1 VTTKRTSTKLT
12 VCILSPHPLVLSEFE
27 RILAKSQFKVIIKQ
41 LESTLAPDLRTL
53 EPPKAQVYVI
63 DAHAA
68 KPATGALL
76 ANLLER
82 FPESRLI
89 VVGEQHNDSN
99 SFSLLRLGVKGL
111 LTYVEARDQL
121 IRALPLV
128 ASGGFWVPRQLLSGF
143 VDSILTGQGRRLKTD
158 SVTNLSRRE
167 QEVLDSLLEN
177 LSNKEIASK
186 LNIAERTVKFHVSN
200 LLNKFGV
207 RRRADLILLTFQRRL
222 SQASSLPNSA
232 LGVPCL
238 QPTFAVGS
246 GNLSAPI
253 VGSTSLGGDFTGEYS
268 RYRRGGLHRQY
279 LRGSL
284 GFARHVRHCPG

>member
-1 VTTKRTSTKLT
+1 MTTKRTSSKLT
-12 VCILSPHPLVLSEFE
+12 VCLLSPHPLVLSEFE
-27 RILAKSQFKVIIKQ
+27 RLLGKAEFKVVAKQ
-41 LESTLAPDLRTL
+41 LESVLAPDLRNM
-53 EPPKAQVYVI
+53 EPPRAQVYVI

-68 KPATGALL
+68 RPATGALL
-76 ANLLER
+76 TNILER
-82 FPESRLI
+82 YPEARLI
-89 VVGEQHNDSN
+89 VVGERHDDAN

-128 ASGGFWVPRQLLSGF
+128 SNGGFWVPRQLLSGF

-158 SVTNLSRRE
+158 TVTNLSRRE

-177 LSNKEIASK
+177 LSNKEIASR

-222 SQASSLPNSA
+222 SQA
-232 LGVPCL
+232 
-238 QPTFAVGS
+238 
-246 GNLSAPI
+246 
-253 VGSTSLGGDFTGEYS
+253 
-268 RYRRGGLHRQY
+268 
-279 LRGSL
+279 
-284 GFARHVRHCPG
+284 

>member
-1 VTTKRTSTKLT
+1 MSTKRASNSKLT
-12 VCILSPHPLVLSEFE
+12 VCILSPHPLVLTEFE
-27 RILAKSQFKVIIKQ
+27 RLLSKSQFKVIAKQ

-53 EPPKAQVYVI
+53 DPPRAQVYVV

-68 KPATGALL
+68 RPATGALL
-76 ANLLER
+76 TNLLER

-89 VVGEQHNDSN
+89 VVGEQHTDSN
-99 SFSLLRLGVKGL
+99 SYSLLRLGVKGL
-111 LTYVEARDQL
+111 LTYVEAREQL

-128 ASGGFWVPRQLLSGF
+128 AAGGFWVPRSLLSGF

-200 LLNKFGV
+200 LLSKFGV
-207 RRRADLILLTFQRRL
+207 RRRADLILLTFQRRM
-222 SQASSLPNSA
+222 SA
-232 LGVPCL
+232 TP
-238 QPTFAVGS
+238 
-246 GNLSAPI
+246 
-253 VGSTSLGGDFTGEYS
+253 
-268 RYRRGGLHRQY
+268 
-279 LRGSL
+279 
-284 GFARHVRHCPG
+284 

>member
-1 VTTKRTSTKLT
+1 MTTKRANSKLS
-12 VCILSPHPLVLSEFE
+12 VCLLSPHPLVLSEFE
-27 RILAKSQFKVIIKQ
+27 RLLAKQPFKVVTKQ
-41 LESTLAPDLRTL
+41 LESTLAPDLRNL
-53 EPPKAQVYVI
+53 EPPKANVYVV

-68 KPATGALL
+68 RQATGALL
-76 ANLLER
+76 SNILER

-89 VVGEQHNDSN
+89 VVGEQHLENN
-99 SFSLLRLGVKGL
+99 TYSLLRLGVKGI
-111 LTYVEARDQL
+111 LTYEEARDQL

-158 SVTNLSRRE
+158 SVANLSRRE

-207 RRRADLILLTFQRRL
+207 RRRADLILLTFQRRMN
-222 SQASSLPNSA
+222 P
-232 LGVPCL
+232 
-238 QPTFAVGS
+238 QP
-246 GNLSAPI
+246 
-253 VGSTSLGGDFTGEYS
+253 
-268 RYRRGGLHRQY
+268 
-279 LRGSL
+279 
-284 GFARHVRHCPG
+284 